1 MLYRDMMDIVQRI
14 AAVSITHYAKLEAA
28 INEEID
34 LEVTEMQKIEL
45 LRNSLASRFPVD
57 HLDFWNG
64 VNLGT
69 I

>member
-14 AAVSITHYAKLEAA
+14 AAVSITHNAKLEAT

-45 LRNSLASRFPVD
+45 LRNSLTSRFPVD

-64 VNLGT
+64 VNLE
-69 I
+69 IR